1 MELSDDSDIEVH
13 PNVDKRSFIRAKQNQ
28 IHHERQQRRQRIQAL
43 RYEVTLHTALLKRI
57 AALLASLKS
66 RAVEAGTSNPGE
78 LAFQAVMESSG
89 HQNEDALPEVPEGL
103 RVDPNQPKTYSAMMA
118 GLLDQVNKAMAVK
131 KSEDRYTAMMEEIQV
146 HKTQVETL
154 IKESGEE
161 LAKLEK
167 EESSKI
173 TSDSIQTSV
182 DTTFINRSP
191 STGPSTGGGST
202 TVELLNPN
210 YKQVAESSSTAAS
223 KSGPA
228 SKDNNDEDDDIEAS
242 PAAKKFADIKAADY
256 SSSLEY
262 LVKNPHILTEKETD
276 GLLVLAFD
284 AALEGK
290 EDRSQQCVH
299 QALLLQYC
307 RALGRDG
314 VPLFFKRITAAHVN
328 SAKEVFYK
336 DVYDTHVRIRTRARE
351 IIAERA
357 NEPEGVEQIQLHAVE
372 PGTVIAISVP
382 PVDSED
388 PEVQEAREIYEHFSN
403 EMKEALETGE
413 LDKVNVVLGKLSV
426 EEAEEYVN
434 LFGEV
439 RNRRQA
445 SVQTKCR
452 WMCMC

>member
-43 RYEVTLHTALLKRI
+43 RYEVTLHKALLKRI

-66 RAVEAGTSNPGE
+66 RATQAGTSNPGE

-89 HQNEDALPEVPEGL
+89 DQKEDALPEVPEGL

-118 GLLDQVNKAMAVK
+118 GLLDQVNKAMVEK
-131 KSEDRYTAMMEEIQV
+131 KPDDRYTAMMEEIQV

-182 DTTFINRSP
+182 DSTFINRSP
-191 STGPSTGGGST
+191 STVPSTGPSAGGGST

-228 SKDNNDEDDDIEAS
+228 SKENNNDEDDDIEAS

-372 PGTVIAISVP
+372 LARSSPSVCQLP
-382 PVDSED
+382 T
-388 PEVQEAREIYEHFSN
+388 ARTLRF
-403 EMKEALETGE
+403 
-413 LDKVNVVLGKLSV
+413 
-426 EEAEEYVN
+426 
-434 LFGEV
+434 
-439 RNRRQA
+439 RRQERFMSTSA
-445 SVQTKCR
+445 MR
-452 WMCMC
+452 